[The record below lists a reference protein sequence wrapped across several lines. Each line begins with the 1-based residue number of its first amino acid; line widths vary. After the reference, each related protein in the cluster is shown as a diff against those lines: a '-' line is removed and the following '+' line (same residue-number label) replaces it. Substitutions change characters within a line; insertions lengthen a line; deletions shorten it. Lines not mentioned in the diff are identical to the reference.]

1 MRNAQTVAET
11 TIKNRPMSDFV
22 ILNVDDTDATRY
34 AKSRILSRAG
44 FTIIEASNG
53 ADAIAMANEQQP
65 NLILLDTRLPDI
77 NGFEVCRR
85 LKSDPA
91 TSSIAILQTSASFI
105 SLVDKIN
112 GIECG
117 ADNYLFEP
125 IEPEELI
132 VNITALLRL
141 GLAEQEVREVD
152 RRKDIF
158 LATLAHE
165 LRNPLGPIRNS
176 VKLLKTL
183 DTNRSEKELELL
195 DIISRQ
201 TDQMVKLVDDL
212 LDVSR
217 ISQGKISLDM
227 ETLNVR
233 EVVEAATESTGNLI
247 TDRGHQLTVNIFAE
261 PMWVKG
267 DKVRLTQIISNL
279 LTNAAKFTPA
289 GGHIVVD
296 VLQEEAKVL
305 IKVSDNGI
313 GLDESHLQNIFDLF
327 VQHAHTE
334 ERAQEGLGIGL
345 SLVKNLAHLHGGE
358 IHVSSAGVKQG
369 STFTLELKLVS
380 APQNAEAPGSVD
392 AFSESKEA
400 PADNTKVLVIDDNED
415 AASTLSD
422 LLELAGNEVRTAHSG
437 MQGLAVATAFQPRI
451 IFLDIGLPDMTG
463 YEVAKAIRKTEQ
475 LNTCFLIA
483 LTGYGTEADRQMA
496 LDAGFDL
503 HLTKPLDYEKIESI
517 NLGL

>member
-1 MRNAQTVAET
+1 MRDTQPKAVEMIRNH
-11 TIKNRPMSDFV
+11 PLHDFL
-22 ILNVDDTDATRY
+22 ILNVDDTDAARY
-34 AKSRILSRAG
+34 AKSRILTKAG
-44 FTIIEASNG
+44 FSIIEASNG
-53 ADAIAMANEQQP
+53 GDAISMANSEQP

-85 LKSDPA
+85 LKSSPA
-91 TSSIAILQTSASFI
+91 TASIAILQTSASFI
-105 SLVDKIN
+105 TLIDKIN

-125 IEPEELI
+125 IEPEELV
-132 VNITALLRL
+132 VNIKALLRL
-141 GLAEQEVREVD
+141 SLAEQDVREID

-176 VKLLKTL
+176 IKLLKTL
-183 DTNRSEKELELL
+183 NTKLNAKEFELL

-217 ISQGKISLDM
+217 ISQGKISLDI

-233 EVVEAATESTGNLI
+233 DFVEAAAESSSNLI
-247 TDRGHQLTVNIFAE
+247 ADRGHQITIRIWPE
-261 PMWVKG
+261 PLWVSG
-267 DKVRLTQIISNL
+267 DRVRLIQIISNL
-279 LTNAAKFTPA
+279 INNAAKFTPA
-289 GGHIVVD
+289 GGLITVD
-296 VLQEEAKVL
+296 VTKDQQCVL
-305 IKVSDNGI
+305 IKVTDNGI
-313 GLDESHLQNIFDLF
+313 GLDEEHLHNIFDLF

-345 SLVKNLAHLHGGE
+345 SLVKNLTHLHDGE
-358 IHVSSAGVKQG
+358 ISVTSPGINNG
-369 STFTLELKLVS
+369 STFTLELKLVA
-380 APQNAEAPGSVD
+380 APQHEIKPVAAAQVPQD
-392 AFSESKEA
+392 LSKE
-400 PADNTKVLVIDDNED
+400 NTRVLVVDDNED

-422 LLELAGNEVRTAHSG
+422 LLELAGNNVRSANSG
-437 MQGLAVATAFQPRI
+437 KEALKVAEEFLPNI

-463 YEVAKAIRKTEQ
+463 YEVAKAIRQIEK
-475 LNTCFLIA
+475 LSKCYLIA
-483 LTGYGTEADRQMA
+483 LTGYGTASDKKNA

>member
-1 MRNAQTVAET
+1 MKDTQPKAVEMIRNH
-11 TIKNRPMSDFV
+11 PLHDFL
-22 ILNVDDTDATRY
+22 ILNVDDTDAARY
-34 AKSRILSRAG
+34 AKSRILTKAG
-44 FTIIEASNG
+44 FSIIEASNG
-53 ADAIAMANEQQP
+53 GDAISMANSEQP

-85 LKSDPA
+85 LKSSPA
-91 TSSIAILQTSASFI
+91 TASIAILQTSASFI
-105 SLVDKIN
+105 TLIDKIN

-125 IEPEELI
+125 IEPEELV
-132 VNITALLRL
+132 VNIKALLRL
-141 GLAEQEVREVD
+141 SLAEQDVREID

-165 LRNPLGPIRNS
+165 LRNPLGPIR
-176 VKLLKTL
+176 K
-183 DTNRSEKELELL
+183 LL

-217 ISQGKISLDM
+217 ISQGKISLDI

-233 EVVEAATESTGNLI
+233 DFVEAAAESSSNLI
-247 TDRGHQLTVNIFAE
+247 ADRGHQITITIWPE
-261 PMWVKG
+261 PLWVSG
-267 DKVRLTQIISNL
+267 DRVRLIQIISNL
-279 LTNAAKFTPA
+279 INNAAKFTPA
-289 GGHIVVD
+289 GGLITVD
-296 VLQEEAKVL
+296 VTKDQQCVL
-305 IKVSDNGI
+305 IKVTDNGI
-313 GLDESHLQNIFDLF
+313 GLDEEHLHNIFDLF

-345 SLVKNLAHLHGGE
+345 SLVKNLTHLHDGE
-358 IHVSSAGVKQG
+358 ISVTSPGISNG
-369 STFTLELKLVS
+369 STFTLELKLVA
-380 APQNAEAPGSVD
+380 APQHEIKPVAAAQVPQD
-392 AFSESKEA
+392 LSKE
-400 PADNTKVLVIDDNED
+400 NTRVLVVDDNED

-422 LLELAGNEVRTAHSG
+422 LLELAGNNVRSANSG
-437 MQGLAVATAFQPRI
+437 KEALKVAEEFLPNI

-463 YEVAKAIRKTEQ
+463 YEVAKAIRQIEK
-475 LNTCFLIA
+475 LSKCYLIA
-483 LTGYGTEADRQMA
+483 LTGYGTASDKKNA

>member
-1 MRNAQTVAET
+1 
-11 TIKNRPMSDFV
+11 MSDFL

-34 AKSRILSRAG
+34 AKSRILTKAG
-44 FTIIEASNG
+44 FTIIEAANG
-53 ADAIAMANEQQP
+53 ADAIDLARDRQP

-91 TSSIAILQTSASFI
+91 TSPIAILQTSASFI

-125 IEPEELI
+125 IEPEELV

-141 GLAEQEVREVD
+141 SLAERELREVD

-176 VKLLKTL
+176 IKLLKTINTSIS
-183 DTNRSEKELELL
+183 DKESELL

-217 ISQGKISLDM
+217 ISQGKISLDI

-233 EVVEAATESTGNLI
+233 EFVEAAAESAGNLI
-247 TDRGHQLTVNIFAE
+247 LDRGHQLTINIFSE
-261 PMWVKG
+261 PLWVAG
-267 DKVRLTQIISNL
+267 DKVRLTQILSNL
-279 LTNAAKFTPA
+279 INNAAKFTPS
-289 GGHIVVD
+289 GGQIVVD
-296 VLQEEAKVL
+296 VVKEGANVL
-305 IKVSDNGI
+305 IKVTDTGI
-313 GLDESHLQNIFDLF
+313 GLDEDHVHNIFDLF
-327 VQHAHTE
+327 VQHATTDD
-334 ERAQEGLGIGL
+334 RAQEGLGIGL

-358 IHVSSAGVKQG
+358 IHVSSAGLKQG
-369 STFTLELKLVS
+369 STFTLELKLVD
-380 APQNAEAPGSVD
+380 APQDIVAPQDITAVAEV
-392 AFSESKEA
+392 KET

-422 LLELAGNEVRTAHSG
+422 LLELAGNEVKTAHSG
-437 MQGLAVATAFQPRI
+437 KQGLAVATAFRPRI

-475 LNTCFLIA
+475 LNGCFLIA

>member
-1 MRNAQTVAET
+1 
-11 TIKNRPMSDFV
+11 MSDFL

-34 AKSRILSRAG
+34 AKSRILTKAG
-44 FTIIEASNG
+44 FTIIEAANG
-53 ADAIAMANEQQP
+53 ADAIDLARDRQP

-85 LKSDPA
+85 LKSDPV
-91 TSSIAILQTSASFI
+91 TSPIAILQTSASFI

-125 IEPEELI
+125 IEPEELV

-141 GLAEQEVREVD
+141 SLAERELREVD

-176 VKLLKTL
+176 IKLLKTINTSIS
-183 DTNRSEKELELL
+183 DKESELL

-217 ISQGKISLDM
+217 ISQGKISLDI

-233 EVVEAATESTGNLI
+233 EFVEAAAESSGNLI
-247 TDRGHQLTVNIFAE
+247 LDRGHQLTINIFSE
-261 PMWVKG
+261 PLWVAG
-267 DKVRLTQIISNL
+267 DKVRLTQILSNL
-279 LTNAAKFTPA
+279 INNAAKFTPS
-289 GGHIVVD
+289 GGQIVVD
-296 VLQEEAKVL
+296 VVKEGGNVL
-305 IKVSDNGI
+305 IKVTDTGI
-313 GLDESHLQNIFDLF
+313 GLDEDHVHNIFDLF
-327 VQHAHTE
+327 VQHATTDD
-334 ERAQEGLGIGL
+334 RAQEGLGIGL

-358 IHVSSAGVKQG
+358 IHVFSAGLKQG
-369 STFTLELKLVS
+369 STFTLELKLVD
-380 APQNAEAPGSVD
+380 APQDIVAPQDINAVAEV
-392 AFSESKEA
+392 KET

-422 LLELAGNEVRTAHSG
+422 LLELAGNEVKTAHSG
-437 MQGLAVATAFQPRI
+437 KQGLAVATVFQPRI

-475 LNTCFLIA
+475 LNGCFLIA

>member
-1 MRNAQTVAET
+1 MRDTQPKAVEMIRNH
-11 TIKNRPMSDFV
+11 PLHDFL
-22 ILNVDDTDATRY
+22 ILNVDDTDAARY
-34 AKSRILSRAG
+34 AKSRILTKAG
-44 FTIIEASNG
+44 FSIIEASNG
-53 ADAIAMANEQQP
+53 GDAISMANSEQP

-85 LKSDPA
+85 LKSSPA
-91 TSSIAILQTSASFI
+91 TASIAILQTSASFI
-105 SLVDKIN
+105 TLIDKIN

-125 IEPEELI
+125 IEPEELV
-132 VNITALLRL
+132 VNIKALLRL
-141 GLAEQEVREVD
+141 SLAEQDVREID

-176 VKLLKTL
+176 IKLLKTL
-183 DTNRSEKELELL
+183 NTKLNAKEFELL

-217 ISQGKISLDM
+217 ISQGKISLDI

-233 EVVEAATESTGNLI
+233 DFVEAAAESSSNLI
-247 TDRGHQLTVNIFAE
+247 ADRGHQITITIWPE
-261 PMWVKG
+261 PLWVSG
-267 DKVRLTQIISNL
+267 DRVRLIQIISNL
-279 LTNAAKFTPA
+279 INNAAKFTPA
-289 GGHIVVD
+289 GGLITVD
-296 VLQEEAKVL
+296 VTKDQKCVL
-305 IKVSDNGI
+305 IKVTDNGI
-313 GLDESHLQNIFDLF
+313 GLDEEHLHNIFDLF

-345 SLVKNLAHLHGGE
+345 SLVKNLTHLHDGE
-358 IHVSSAGVKQG
+358 INVTSPGINNG
-369 STFTLELKLVS
+369 STFTLELKLVA
-380 APQNAEAPGSVD
+380 APQHEIKPVAAAQVPQD
-392 AFSESKEA
+392 LSKE
-400 PADNTKVLVIDDNED
+400 NTRVLVVDDNED

-422 LLELAGNEVRTAHSG
+422 LLELAGNNVRSANSG
-437 MQGLAVATAFQPRI
+437 KEALKVAEEFLPNI

-463 YEVAKAIRKTEQ
+463 YEVAKAVRQIEK
-475 LNTCFLIA
+475 LSKCYLIA
-483 LTGYGTEADRQMA
+483 LTGYGTASDKKNA

>member
-1 MRNAQTVAET
+1 MIRNH
-11 TIKNRPMSDFV
+11 PLHDFL

-34 AKSRILSRAG
+34 AKSRILTKAG

-53 ADAIAMANEQQP
+53 GDAIAMANSEQP

-85 LKSDPA
+85 LKSSPSTA
-91 TSSIAILQTSASFI
+91 SIAILQTSASFI
-105 SLVDKIN
+105 TLVDKIN

-125 IEPEELI
+125 IEPEELV
-132 VNITALLRL
+132 VNIKALLRL
-141 GLAEQEVREVD
+141 SLAEQDVREID

-176 VKLLKTL
+176 IKLLRTL
-183 DTNRSEKELELL
+183 NTSLNAKEFELL

-217 ISQGKISLDM
+217 ISQGKISLDI

-233 EVVEAATESTGNLI
+233 DFVEAAAESSSNLI
-247 TDRGHQLTVNIFAE
+247 ADRGHQISITIWPE
-261 PMWVKG
+261 PLWVSG
-267 DKVRLTQIISNL
+267 DRVRLIQIISNL
-279 LTNAAKFTPA
+279 INNAAKFTPS
-289 GGHIVVD
+289 GGLITVD
-296 VLQEEAKVL
+296 VTKDKQSVL
-305 IKVSDNGI
+305 IRVSDNGI
-313 GLDESHLQNIFDLF
+313 GLDEEHLHNIFDLF

-345 SLVKNLAHLHGGE
+345 SLVKNLTHLHDGE
-358 IHVSSAGVKQG
+358 IRVTSPGLNQG
-369 STFTLELKLVS
+369 STFTLELNLVE
-380 APQNAEAPGSVD
+380 APQHEAKPAVVEQGVQD
-392 AFSESKEA
+392 LPKE
-400 PADNTKVLVIDDNED
+400 NTRVLVVDDNED

-422 LLELAGNEVRTAHSG
+422 LLELAGNKVKTANSG
-437 MQGLAVATAFQPRI
+437 REGLKTAEEFLPGI

-463 YEVAKAIRKTEQ
+463 YEVAKAIRQNEK
-475 LNTCFLIA
+475 LGKCYLIA
-483 LTGYGTEADRQMA
+483 LTGYGTESDKKNA

>member
-1 MRNAQTVAET
+1 
-11 TIKNRPMSDFV
+11 MSDFL

-34 AKSRILSRAG
+34 AKSRILTKAG
-44 FTIIEASNG
+44 FTIIEAANG
-53 ADAIAMANEQQP
+53 ADAIELAKNRQP

-85 LKSDPA
+85 LKSDTA

-125 IEPEELI
+125 IEPEELV

-141 GLAEQEVREVD
+141 SLAERELREVD

-176 VKLLKTL
+176 IKLLKTL
-183 DTNRSEKELELL
+183 NTSRSDKEIELL

-217 ISQGKISLDM
+217 ISQGKISLDI

-233 EVVEAATESTGNLI
+233 EFVEAAAESAGNLI
-247 TDRGHQLTVNIFAE
+247 LDRGHQLTINIFSE
-261 PMWVKG
+261 PLWVAG
-267 DKVRLTQIISNL
+267 DKVRLTQILSNL
-279 LTNAAKFTPA
+279 INNAAKFTPS
-289 GGHIVVD
+289 GGQIVVD
-296 VLQEEAKVL
+296 VVKEDANVL
-305 IKVSDNGI
+305 IKVTDNGI
-313 GLDESHLQNIFDLF
+313 GLDEDHLHNIFDLF
-327 VQHAHTE
+327 VQHATTE
-334 ERAQEGLGIGL
+334 DRAQEGLGIGL
-345 SLVKNLAHLHGGE
+345 SLVKNLANLHGGE
-358 IHVSSAGVKQG
+358 IYVSSAGIKQG
-369 STFTLELKLVS
+369 SAFTLELKLVD
-380 APQNAEAPGSVD
+380 APQHVQADAEV
-392 AFSESKEA
+392 KEVQTE
-400 PADNTKVLVIDDNED
+400 NTKVLVIDDNED

-422 LLELAGNEVRTAHSG
+422 LLELAGNEVKTAHSG
-437 MQGLAVATAFQPRI
+437 KQGLAVAKTFQPRI

-463 YEVAKAIRKTEQ
+463 YEVAKAIRKSRQ
-475 LNTCFLIA
+475 LDACFLIA

>member
-1 MRNAQTVAET
+1 MIRDHAL
-11 TIKNRPMSDFV
+11 SDFL

-34 AKSRILSRAG
+34 AKSRVLGKAG
-44 FTIIEASNG
+44 FRVIEAANG
-53 ADAIAMANEQQP
+53 ADALTMARSEQP

-85 LKSDPA
+85 LKSETA
-91 TSSIAILQTSASFI
+91 TAAISILQTSASFI
-105 SLVDKIN
+105 TLVDKIN

-125 IEPEELI
+125 IEPEELV
-132 VNITALLRL
+132 VNIKALLRL
-141 GLAEQEVREVD
+141 SLAEQDVREINK
-152 RRKDIF
+152 RKDIF

-176 VKLLKTL
+176 IKLLKTL
-183 DTNRSEKELELL
+183 NTNLGAKEFELL

-217 ISQGKISLDM
+217 ISQGKISLDI

-233 EVVEAATESTGNLI
+233 DFVEAAAESSSNLI
-247 TDRGHQLTVNIFAE
+247 TDRGHQLSINIVQQ
-261 PMWVKG
+261 PLWVSG
-267 DKVRLTQIISNL
+267 DKVRLIQIISNL
-279 LTNAAKFTPA
+279 INNAAKFTPS
-289 GGHIVVD
+289 GGKIAIDVVRD
-296 VLQEEAKVL
+296 GHSVLVQ
-305 IKVSDNGI
+305 VSDNGI
-313 GLDESHLQNIFDLF
+313 GLDAEHLQNIFELF

-345 SLVKNLAHLHGGE
+345 ALVKNLTDLHHGE
-358 IHVSSAGVKQG
+358 IGVSSPGKHQG
-369 STFTLELKLVS
+369 STFTLTLTLVEQ
-380 APQNAEAPGSVD
+380 PQNQVAAAAAAPLPREN
-392 AFSESKEA
+392 AR
-400 PADNTKVLVIDDNED
+400 VLVVDDNED
-415 AASTLSD
+415 AANTLSA
-422 LLELAGNEVRTAHSG
+422 LLQLAGNEVRTANSG
-437 MQGLAVATAFQPRI
+437 KQGLAAAQDFQPSI

-463 YEVAKAIRKTEQ
+463 YEVAQAIRKTENIS
-475 LNTCFLIA
+475 LCYLIA

>member
-183 DTNRSEKELELL
+183 DTRRSAKELELL

-233 EVVEAATESTGNLI
+233 EVVEVATESTGNLI

-279 LTNAAKFTPA
+279 LTNAAKFTPS

-313 GLDESHLQNIFDLF
+313 GLDDDHLHNIFDLF

-334 ERAQEGLGIGL
+334 DRAQEGLGIGL
-345 SLVKNLAHLHGGE
+345 SLVKNLANLHGGE
-358 IHVSSAGVKQG
+358 IYVASAGANQG
-369 STFTLELKLVS
+369 STFTLELKLVE
-380 APQNAEAPGSVD
+380 APQHVSDPVETKQTV
-392 AFSESKEA
+392 SE
-400 PADNTKVLVIDDNED
+400 NTKVLVIDDNED

-422 LLELAGNEVRTAHSG
+422 LLELAGNEVRTAHTG
-437 MQGLAVATAFQPRI
+437 KQGLAVATDFQPRI

-463 YEVAKAIRKTEQ
+463 YEVAKAMRKTKQ
-475 LNTCFLIA
+475 LNKCFLIA

>member
-1 MRNAQTVAET
+1 
-11 TIKNRPMSDFV
+11 MSDFL

-34 AKSRILSRAG
+34 AKSRILTKAG
-44 FTIIEASNG
+44 FTIIEAANG
-53 ADAIAMANEQQP
+53 ADAIELAKNRQP

-85 LKSDPA
+85 LKSDTA

-125 IEPEELI
+125 IEPEELV

-141 GLAEQEVREVD
+141 SLAERELREVD

-176 VKLLKTL
+176 IKLLKTL
-183 DTNRSEKELELL
+183 NTSLSDKEIELL

-217 ISQGKISLDM
+217 ISQGKISLDI

-233 EVVEAATESTGNLI
+233 EFVEAAAESAGNLI
-247 TDRGHQLTVNIFAE
+247 LDRGHQLTINIFSE
-261 PMWVKG
+261 PLWVAG
-267 DKVRLTQIISNL
+267 DKVRLTQILSNL
-279 LTNAAKFTPA
+279 ISNAAKFTPS
-289 GGHIVVD
+289 GGQIVVD
-296 VLQEEAKVL
+296 VVKEDANVL
-305 IKVSDNGI
+305 IKVTDNGI
-313 GLDESHLQNIFDLF
+313 GLDEDHLHNIFDLF
-327 VQHAHTE
+327 VQHATTE
-334 ERAQEGLGIGL
+334 DRAQEGLGIGL
-345 SLVKNLAHLHGGE
+345 SLVKNLANLHGGE
-358 IHVSSAGVKQG
+358 IYVSSAGVKQG
-369 STFTLELKLVS
+369 SAFTLELKLVD
-380 APQNAEAPGSVD
+380 APQRVQADAEV
-392 AFSESKEA
+392 KEVQTE
-400 PADNTKVLVIDDNED
+400 NTKVLVIDDNED

-422 LLELAGNEVRTAHSG
+422 LLELAGNEVKTAHSG
-437 MQGLAVATAFQPRI
+437 KQGLAVAKTFQPRI

-463 YEVAKAIRKTEQ
+463 YEVAKAIRKSRQ
-475 LNTCFLIA
+475 LDACFLIA

>member
-1 MRNAQTVAET
+1 
-11 TIKNRPMSDFV
+11 MSDFL

-34 AKSRILSRAG
+34 AKSRILTKAG
-44 FTIIEASNG
+44 FTIIEAANG
-53 ADAIAMANEQQP
+53 ADAIELAKNRQP

-125 IEPEELI
+125 IEPEELV

-141 GLAEQEVREVD
+141 SLAERELREVD

-176 VKLLKTL
+176 IKLLKTL
-183 DTNRSEKELELL
+183 NTSRSDKEIELL

-217 ISQGKISLDM
+217 ISQGKISLDI

-233 EVVEAATESTGNLI
+233 EFVEAAAESAGNLI
-247 TDRGHQLTVNIFAE
+247 LDRGHQLTINIFSE
-261 PMWVKG
+261 PLWVAG
-267 DKVRLTQIISNL
+267 DKVRLTQILSNL
-279 LTNAAKFTPA
+279 INNAAKFTPS
-289 GGHIVVD
+289 GGQIVVD
-296 VLQEEAKVL
+296 VVKEDANVL
-305 IKVSDNGI
+305 IKVTDNGI
-313 GLDESHLQNIFDLF
+313 GLDEDHLHNIFDLF
-327 VQHAHTE
+327 VQHATTE
-334 ERAQEGLGIGL
+334 DRAQEGLGIGL
-345 SLVKNLAHLHGGE
+345 SLVKNLANLHGGE
-358 IHVSSAGVKQG
+358 IYVSSAGIKQG
-369 STFTLELKLVS
+369 SAFTLELKLVD
-380 APQNAEAPGSVD
+380 APQRVQADAEV
-392 AFSESKEA
+392 KEVQTE
-400 PADNTKVLVIDDNED
+400 NTKVLVIDDNED

-422 LLELAGNEVRTAHSG
+422 LLELAGNEVKTAHSG
-437 MQGLAVATAFQPRI
+437 KQGLAVAKTFQPRI

-463 YEVAKAIRKTEQ
+463 YEVAKAIRKSRQ
-475 LNTCFLIA
+475 LDACFLIA

>member
-1 MRNAQTVAET
+1 MRDTQPKAVEMIRNH
-11 TIKNRPMSDFV
+11 PLHDFL
-22 ILNVDDTDATRY
+22 ILNVDDTDAARY
-34 AKSRILSRAG
+34 AKSRILTKAG
-44 FTIIEASNG
+44 FSIIEASNG
-53 ADAIAMANEQQP
+53 GDAISMANSEQP

-85 LKSDPA
+85 LKSSPTTA
-91 TSSIAILQTSASFI
+91 SIAILQTSASFI
-105 SLVDKIN
+105 TLIDKIN

-125 IEPEELI
+125 IEPEELV
-132 VNITALLRL
+132 VNIKALLRL
-141 GLAEQEVREVD
+141 SLAEQDVREID

-176 VKLLKTL
+176 IKLLKTL
-183 DTNRSEKELELL
+183 NTKLNAKEFELL

-217 ISQGKISLDM
+217 ISQGKISLDI

-233 EVVEAATESTGNLI
+233 DFVEAAAESSSNLI
-247 TDRGHQLTVNIFAE
+247 ADRGHQITITIWPE
-261 PMWVKG
+261 PLWVSG
-267 DKVRLTQIISNL
+267 DRVRLIQIISNL
-279 LTNAAKFTPA
+279 INNAAKFTPA
-289 GGHIVVD
+289 GGLITVD
-296 VLQEEAKVL
+296 VTKDQQCVL
-305 IKVSDNGI
+305 IKVTDNGI
-313 GLDESHLQNIFDLF
+313 GLDEEHLHNIFDLF

-345 SLVKNLAHLHGGE
+345 SLVKNLTHLHDGE
-358 IHVSSAGVKQG
+358 ISVTSPGINNG
-369 STFTLELKLVS
+369 STFTLELKLVA
-380 APQNAEAPGSVD
+380 APQHEIKPVAAAQVPQNL
-392 AFSESKEA
+392 SKE
-400 PADNTKVLVIDDNED
+400 NTRVLVVDDNED

-422 LLELAGNEVRTAHSG
+422 LLELAGNNVRSANSG
-437 MQGLAVATAFQPRI
+437 KEALKVAEEFLPNI

-463 YEVAKAIRKTEQ
+463 YEVAKAIRQIEK
-475 LNTCFLIA
+475 LSKCYLIA
-483 LTGYGTEADRQMA
+483 LTGYGTASDKKNA

>member
-1 MRNAQTVAET
+1 
-11 TIKNRPMSDFV
+11 MSDFL

-34 AKSRILSRAG
+34 AKSRILTKAG
-44 FTIIEASNG
+44 FTIIEAANG
-53 ADAIAMANEQQP
+53 ADAIDLARDRQP

-91 TSSIAILQTSASFI
+91 TSPIAILQTSASFI

-125 IEPEELI
+125 IEPEELV

-141 GLAEQEVREVD
+141 SLAERELREVD

-176 VKLLKTL
+176 IKLLKTINTSL
-183 DTNRSEKELELL
+183 SNKELELL

-217 ISQGKISLDM
+217 ISQGKISLDI

-233 EVVEAATESTGNLI
+233 EFVEAAAESSGNLI
-247 TDRGHQLTVNIFAE
+247 LDRSHQLTINIFSE
-261 PMWVKG
+261 PLWVAG
-267 DKVRLTQIISNL
+267 DKVRLTQIVSNL
-279 LTNAAKFTPA
+279 INNAAKFTPS
-289 GGHIVVD
+289 GGQIVVD
-296 VLQEEAKVL
+296 VVKEGANVL
-305 IKVSDNGI
+305 IKVTDNGI
-313 GLDESHLQNIFDLF
+313 GLDEDHVHNIFDLF
-327 VQHAHTE
+327 VQHATTDD
-334 ERAQEGLGIGL
+334 RAQEGLGIGL

-358 IHVSSAGVKQG
+358 IHVSSAGLKQG
-369 STFTLELKLVS
+369 STFTLELKLADALRDIDAS
-380 APQNAEAPGSVD
+380 QNAD
-392 AFSESKEA
+392 ATENVNAAAEVKEA

-422 LLELAGNEVRTAHSG
+422 LLELAGNEVKTAHSG
-437 MQGLAVATAFQPRI
+437 KHGLAVATAFQPRI

-475 LNTCFLIA
+475 LNGCFLIA

>member
-1 MRNAQTVAET
+1 MRDTQPKAVEMIRNH
-11 TIKNRPMSDFV
+11 PLHDFL
-22 ILNVDDTDATRY
+22 ILNVDDTDAARY
-34 AKSRILSRAG
+34 AKSRILTKAG
-44 FTIIEASNG
+44 FSIIEASNG
-53 ADAIAMANEQQP
+53 GDAILMANSEQP

-85 LKSDPA
+85 LKSSPA
-91 TSSIAILQTSASFI
+91 TASIAILQTSASFI
-105 SLVDKIN
+105 TLIDKIN

-125 IEPEELI
+125 IEPEELV
-132 VNITALLRL
+132 VNIKALLRL
-141 GLAEQEVREVD
+141 SLAEQDVREID

-176 VKLLKTL
+176 IKLLKTL
-183 DTNRSEKELELL
+183 NTKLNAKEFELL

-217 ISQGKISLDM
+217 ISQGKISLDI

-233 EVVEAATESTGNLI
+233 DFVEAAAESSSNLI
-247 TDRGHQLTVNIFAE
+247 ADRGHQITITIWPE
-261 PMWVKG
+261 PLWVSG
-267 DKVRLTQIISNL
+267 DRVRLIQIISNL
-279 LTNAAKFTPA
+279 INNAAKFTPA
-289 GGHIVVD
+289 GGLITVD
-296 VLQEEAKVL
+296 VTKDQKCVL
-305 IKVSDNGI
+305 IKVTDNGI
-313 GLDESHLQNIFDLF
+313 GLDEEHLHNIFDLF

-345 SLVKNLAHLHGGE
+345 SLVKNLTHLHDGE
-358 IHVSSAGVKQG
+358 ISVTSPGINNG
-369 STFTLELKLVS
+369 STFTLELKLVA
-380 APQNAEAPGSVD
+380 APQYEIKPVAAEQAPQHL
-392 AFSESKEA
+392 SKE
-400 PADNTKVLVIDDNED
+400 NTRVLVVDDNED

-422 LLELAGNEVRTAHSG
+422 LLELAGNNVRSANSG
-437 MQGLAVATAFQPRI
+437 KEALKVAEEFLPNI

-463 YEVAKAIRKTEQ
+463 YEVAKAIRQIEK
-475 LNTCFLIA
+475 LSKCYLIA
-483 LTGYGTEADRQMA
+483 LTGYGTASDKKNA